1 MKFFLM
7 LITVVLMT
15 SCDSGKREKSEVLT
29 QENNENIENTID
41 DNSTQRVVNIYIHGY
56 NQEGEMQTDTY
67 GKNESDKVLT
77 SIAETT
83 GYSTIENYMQED
95 KKDIIVM
102 TDYYGDTAPEYYSAQ
117 DMRDI
122 QNAEKGIPRYARIVA
137 KYAKHTL
144 KETGAKS
151 INIISA
157 SMGSLVSRYLI
168 EKNLEQLS
176 SDKKIK
182 KWLSFEGVIKGNV
195 AGSKGGLVSLL
206 DTFVKQPSE
215 VSQMHYDWVKE
226 NLDEKSPYYK
236 NIQIGFE
243 SSTRDDLNNKA
254 ITKILLVDGKNPA
267 NDGVQAVNDTF
278 FVNQDTHVFF
288 HENHRSLTK
297 NMAAW
302 GFAATFLIS
311 KKHVRI
317 TLVEATVNDLHEPFT
332 SEAEIVFESSV
343 HSAKAQEK
351 WNFSNAIDERI
362 LDSGYLKLYE
372 YASVGESKILNQVLF
387 SAYILEE
394 ENELTL
400 DITPYELDKEVK
412 YKVLEISN
420 NSHESLGKSSSTIT
434 MKNGIYDISGTDWSG
449 KVQVEIK

>member
-7 LITVVLMT
+7 LITVVLLG
-15 SCDSGKREKSEVLT
+15 SCGSGKTEKSEVPT
-29 QENNENIENTID
+29 QENNENTENTID

-56 NQEGEMQTDTY
+56 NQEGEKQTDTY

-77 SIAETT
+77 NIAETT
-83 GYSTIENYMQED
+83 GYSTIENYMQD
-95 KKDIIVM
+95 DNKDIIVM
-102 TDYYGDTAPEYYSAQ
+102 TDYYGNTAPEYYTTQ

-122 QNAEKGIPRYARIVA
+122 QNAEKGIPRYALIVA

-206 DTFVKQPSE
+206 DAFVKQPSE
-215 VSQMHYDWVKE
+215 VAQMHYDWVKA
-226 NLDEKSPYYK
+226 NLDENSPYYK

-243 SSTRDDLNNKA
+243 SSTRDDLNDGA
-254 ITKILLVDGKNPA
+254 ITTLLLGDGKNPA

-278 FVNQDTHVFF
+278 FANPDTHVFF

-297 NMAAW
+297 NMAVW
-302 GFAATFLIS
+302 GFAATFLTS

-317 TLVEATVNDLHEPFT
+317 TLVEASVDKLHELFGGN
-332 SEAEIVFESSV
+332 AEIVFESSV

-351 WNFSNAIDERI
+351 WNFTNAIDERM

-372 YASVGESKILNQVLF
+372 YARVGESKILNQVLF
-387 SAYILEE
+387 SAYVLEE

-400 DITPYELDKEVK
+400 DITSYELDSNLK
-412 YKVLEISN
+412 YKLIEVSTKL
-420 NSHESLGKSSSTIT
+420 HDTLGKGTLLVP
-434 MKNGIYDISGTDWSG
+434 MQNGTYDISGEDWNG
-449 KVQVEIK
+449 KVKVEIK